1 MTRHAAPLRVQG
13 LSKCFGAAT
22 VLAEADLDVA
32 AGSTCV
38 LLGPSGSGKTT
49 LLRTIAG
56 LERPDAGT
64 IALGDTVL
72 TGPSTFVAPERRH
85 IGMVFQ
91 DGALFPHLSVAANV
105 AYGLRRAER
114 RGARVA
120 ETLAMVGL
128 EGCAD
133 RLPGTLSGGQ
143 QQRVALAR
151 ALAPRPSVLLLDEP
165 FSNLDAALRAQV
177 RSDVH
182 RVLAEAGVTALFVT
196 HDQEEAFVLGDE
208 VAVMHNGRIVQ
219 QASPAELYRRPVD
232 SWTARFVGDAN
243 LVAGTAHGEL
253 ADTMVG
259 PVPLAVARE
268 GAVEV
273 LVRPE
278 HLHVERAAD
287 GCAVVEL
294 VEYYGHDAVL
304 LLHVDRGETLKV
316 RVVHPLVRRGDRVAM
331 RYAGPAAVAYPL
343 DGCASTPVGAR
354 PDRVAVG

>member
-1 MTRHAAPLRVQG
+1 VEAIVKH
-13 LSKCFGAAT
+13 FGPT
-22 VLAEADLDVA
+22 PVLNGVDLEVP
-32 AGSTCV
+32 AGAICA

-64 IALGDTVL
+64 VHLGDTL
-72 TGPSTFVAPERRH
+72 LCGPATFVAPERRR

-105 AYGLRRAER
+105 AYGLPRADR
-114 RGARVA
+114 KGLRVA
-120 ETLAMVGL
+120 EALSMVGL
-128 EGCAD
+128 GGDAD

-151 ALAPRPSVLLLDEP
+151 ALAPRPAVLLLDEP

-182 RVLAEAGVTALFVT
+182 RVLAEAEVTAVFVT

-208 VAVMHNGRIVQ
+208 VAVMHRGRIVQ
-219 QASPAELYRRPVD
+219 RATPAELYRHPADAWV
-232 SWTARFVGDAN
+232 ARFVGDAN
-243 LVAGTAHGEL
+243 LVAGTADGDIASTPL
-253 ADTMVG
+253 GA
-259 PVPLAVARE
+259 VPLVSPQH

-278 HLHVERAAD
+278 ALVVEHPDPAGPAE
-287 GCAVVEL
+287 VEL
-294 VEYYGHDAVL
+294 VEYYGHDAVVL
-304 LLHVDRGETLKV
+304 LRVDGALTLKA
-316 RVVHPLVRRGDRVAM
+316 RVVHPLVQRGDRVGI
-331 RYAGPAAVAYPL
+331 RYGGPPAVAYPRT
-343 DGCASTPVGAR
+343 DDAA
-354 PDRVAVG
+354 VAVRSAVG